1 MFFIWLAPLN
11 PIPTFTMPQYASTF
25 AVLRHECVIPFLIY
39 SIYSFD
45 KETLKWLRCPGCF
58 VLLQY
63 LVLLAETGFCK
74 PVQLTLSCDTLVKG
88 SMSLSPNM

>member
-39 SIYSFD
+39 SMYSLD
-45 KETLKWLRCPGCF
+45 RETLKWLRCSGSF
-58 VLLQY
+58 ILLQC
-63 LVLLAETGFCK
+63 LVLSAEIGFCK
-74 PVQLTLSCDTLVKG
+74 SVELTLSCDTLVKG
-88 SMSLSPNM
+88 CLSLSPNM